1 MASCERNDLT
11 LSAGSI
17 TMRVLVGLFL
27 SFGVVAAACG
37 SSDTQSAAADS
48 AGNAEAADSTTAP
61 SNAAPVLTPGDVN
74 SGSVEVDGV
83 TIDYVVSVPDG
94 FESGDEAPL
103 LLAFP
108 AGGQD
113 LGLTRSLVEGTYN
126 PEAQRL
132 GWVVVSPAA
141 PDGEMYFQGSEL
153 LVPGFLDWVETWV
166 TPEGGA
172 PHVAG
177 ISNGGISTFRYAA
190 LNPDRILSLTTFPG
204 FPRSEADQAALS
216 QLATIPVRLYVGG
229 TDTGWIGPADQ
240 ARGTLEELGADVELT
255 IFEGEG
261 HVMAS
266 TRDGTLVF
274 EQLETF
280 R

>member
-1 MASCERNDLT
+1 MILRTVAFAFAVAML
-11 LSAGSI
+11 
-17 TMRVLVGLFL
+17 
-27 SFGVVAAACG
+27 AAAC
-37 SSDTQSAAADS
+37 SSPDTTEVFAADTTS
-48 AGNAEAADSTTAP
+48 RPELAPGGVAA
-61 SNAAPVLTPGDVN
+61 
-74 SGSVEVDGV
+74 GSVEIDGV
-83 TIDYVVSVPDG
+83 TIDYVVSTPAEFVA
-94 FESGDEAPL
+94 GDEAPL

-113 LGLTRSLVEGTYN
+113 LALTRSLVEGTYA

-141 PDGEMYFQGSEL
+141 PDGELFFQGSER
-153 LVPGFLDWVETWV
+153 LVPGLLDWVETWV

-190 LNPDRILSLTTFPG
+190 LNPDRLLSLTVFPG
-204 FPRSEADQAALS
+204 FPRSEDDQAALA
-216 QLATIPVRLYVGG
+216 QLAGVPIRLYVGG
-229 TDTGWIGPADQ
+229 TDTSWIGPAEQ
-240 ARGTLEELGADVELT
+240 AANTLEALGGDVELT

-261 HVMAS
+261 HVMDS
-266 TRDGTLVF
+266 TRDGVLVF
-274 EQLETF
+274 EQLESF